1 MSGAQNAKTADKP
14 LMPKA
19 TAVWLVEN
27 TTLTFEQIA
36 EFCGLHLLEVQG
48 IADGE
53 VASGIVGQN
62 PVTAGQLS
70 KEEITACEK
79 DGKRRLQLSTA
90 ARQFNEVQ
98 AKKKRS
104 SRYTPVAR
112 RQDKPDAIAW
122 IAKHCPDI
130 TDAQI
135 AKLVGTTKNT
145 IRSVRERTHWNMSN
159 IKPRDPVLLGLC
171 TQTELDRVLEK
182 YKKQEPQQTEQSNDE
197 E

>member
-1 MSGAQNAKTADKP
+1 MTLP

-27 TTLTFEQIA
+27 TALSFEQIA
-36 EFCGLHLLEVQG
+36 DFCGMHPLEVQG

-53 VASGIVGQN
+53 VSGGIRGLD
-62 PVTAGQLS
+62 PIAGGQLAM
-70 KEEITACEK
+70 EEIKRCEADPKLRLEIMGTAK
-79 DGKRRLQLSTA
+79 QYISQKTKG
-90 ARQFNEVQ
+90 
-98 AKKKRS
+98 

-122 IAKHCPDI
+122 LVRNFPTM

-135 AKLVGTTKNT
+135 SKLVGTTKNT
-145 IRSVRERTHWNMSN
+145 ISAVRGKTHWNSSN

-171 TQTELDRVLEK
+171 TQTHLDAAVATIRATSGQADDADPLAAK
-182 YKKQEPQQTEQSNDE
+182 M
-197 E
+197 

>member
-1 MSGAQNAKTADKP
+1 MTLP

-27 TTLTFEQIA
+27 TALSFEQIA
-36 EFCGLHLLEVQG
+36 EFCGMHPLEVQG

-53 VASGIVGQN
+53 VSGGIRGLDPLAN
-62 PVTAGQLS
+62 GQLS
-70 KEEITACEK
+70 MEEIKRCENDPKARLEILGTAK
-79 DGKRRLQLSTA
+79 QYITQKTKG
-90 ARQFNEVQ
+90 
-98 AKKKRS
+98 

-122 IAKHCPDI
+122 LIKHFPAM

-135 AKLVGTTKNT
+135 AKLIGTTKNT
-145 IRSVRERTHWNMSN
+145 IQAVRGKTHWNSSN

-171 TQTELDRVLEK
+171 TQTHLDAAVANIK
-182 YKKQEPQQTEQSNDE
+182 DDGVQNKDAVHS
-197 E
+197 

>member
-1 MSGAQNAKTADKP
+1 MTLP

-27 TTLTFEQIA
+27 TALSFEQIA
-36 EFCGLHLLEVQG
+36 DFCGMHPLEVQG

-53 VASGIVGQN
+53 VSGGIRGLD
-62 PVTAGQLS
+62 PVAGGQLS
-70 KEEITACEK
+70 MEEIKRCEADPALRLEIMGTAK
-79 DGKRRLQLSTA
+79 QYISQKTKG
-90 ARQFNEVQ
+90 
-98 AKKKRS
+98 

-122 IAKHCPDI
+122 LIRNFPTM

-135 AKLVGTTKNT
+135 SKLVGTTKNT
-145 IRSVRERTHWNMSN
+145 ISAVRSKSHWNSSN

-171 TQTELDRVLEK
+171 TQTHLDAAVASIRSSGGL
-182 YKKQEPQQTEQSNDE
+182 NDE
-197 E
+197 DTIAAKA